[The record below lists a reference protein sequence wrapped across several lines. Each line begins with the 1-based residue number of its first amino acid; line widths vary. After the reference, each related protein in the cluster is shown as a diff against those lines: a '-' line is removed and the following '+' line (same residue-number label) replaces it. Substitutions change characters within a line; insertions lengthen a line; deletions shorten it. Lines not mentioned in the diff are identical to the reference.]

1 MQPAGEPKTTKEV
14 LSVNDKAREMRR
26 EYKREW
32 NRRNK
37 DKVKAAQERYWQK
50 KAAAAEQETQTDEP
64 TITQEV

>member
-1 MQPAGEPKTTKEV
+1 MKTKEV

>member
-1 MQPAGEPKTTKEV
+1 MQPTGEPIKNKEV

-64 TITQEV
+64 ITTQEV

>member
-1 MQPAGEPKTTKEV
+1 MKTKEV

-50 KAAAAEQETQTDEP
+50 KAATAEQETQTDEP